1 MVISQRVKEV
11 FHRGTRRKRRQR
23 RVTQRGAEAQRFA
36 ESACGTWLFHRGTR
50 RFFTEGHGGKEDKEG
65 LRKGARRCRGSR
77 RAPVA
82 LGYFTEGKGGFSQ
95 RDTEEKK
102 TKKGYAK
109 GRGGAEV
116 RGERLWHLVISQR
129 VKEVFHRG
137 TWRKR
142 RQRRV
147 TQRGAEVQRFA
158 EGLS

>member
-1 MVISQRVKEV
+1 ML
-11 FHRGTRRKRRQR
+11 GKRDD
-23 RVTQRGAEAQRFA
+23 F
-36 ESACGTWLFHRGTR
+36 LFLEG
-50 RFFTEGHGGKEDKEG
+50 FTAKGDEEKEG
-65 LRKGARRCRGSR
+65 LRRGARRCRGSR

-95 RDTEEKK
+95 RDMEEKK

-147 TQRGAEVQRFA
+147 TQRFAEAQRFA
-158 EGLS
+158 ESACGTWLFHRG